1 MAQDLQALVVS
12 LSADIKKFEN
22 AMNRANGISN
32 KQMRAV
38 EARAKKMNSNL
49 SASFASAGKGFAG
62 AFAAA
67 GALKGAQ
74 SLIDTST
81 RISNALKVAGQ
92 SGEQLNVVYDSLFAS
107 AQKNAAP
114 IEDLVTL
121 YGRASQSATDLG
133 VSQQELL
140 KFTDNVALS
149 LRVGGTSAQEASG
162 ALLQLSQALGNGVVQ
177 AEEYNSLLD
186 GAQPLLQ
193 ATAAGLKEAG
203 GSVSALTRLVKDGK
217 VSSKAFFRAFEAG
230 ASTLQDKV
238 GGSQLT
244 VSQGFTRLQNILI
257 DTARQFDNNSDA
269 AVLLAQ
275 TIDRMARAMKES
287 GNIIN
292 SLVGPLEKLHGWVSA
307 VTTAALE
314 MSAAFGAAT
323 GLDEVGRSLGATP
336 YRSDRQIQQRIND
349 AFGATATEDKPGTT
363 LDVTGG
369 KPIRPVSLA
378 DYKVPAKA
386 TKAKGAPAVKKTADS
401 RFNDDIQATKDRTA
415 ALAEETA
422 MVGKGYEAQER
433 RRMALDLEQ
442 SALADLREEARR
454 KGQTDLENIK
464 LSDDQKAKIDEV
476 SAAYAN
482 QANELRK
489 VQDAQDKSEQAAGE
503 FYDTFKS
510 GAIDAITG
518 AKSLG
523 DALSDL
529 AKKLGD
535 MLLNQAFDS
544 LFKPASGNDAG
555 GSFGNIFSGLGKIM
569 GFAGGTNNAPGGL
582 AWVGEKGPELMNVPK
597 GAQIIPNHRLTA
609 PSMPP
614 LRGVSGGGQSVVVNF
629 NPTID
634 NRGASVEA
642 VARTEQALAQMR
654 RELPATIVAT
664 VRKANQSNVKLR

>member
-62 AFAAA
+62 VFAAA

-74 SLIDTST
+74 TLIDTST
-81 RISNALKVAGQ
+81 RISNALKVAGL
-92 SGEQLNVVYDSLFAS
+92 SGEKLEEVYGKLRDS

-121 YGRASQSATDLG
+121 YGRASQSAKDLG

-149 LRVGGTSAQEASG
+149 LRVGGTSAAEASG

-217 VSSKAFFRAFEAG
+217 VSSEAFFRAFEAG
-230 ASTLQDKV
+230 ASTLEDKV

-292 SLVGPLEKLHGWVSA
+292 SLVGPLQTLHGWVSA

-349 AFGATATEDKPGTT
+349 AFGATATEDKPGVVA
-363 LDVTGG
+363 DVTGG

-386 TKAKGAPAVKKTADS
+386 TKAKGTPAVKKTADDRIGS
-401 RFNDDIQATKDRTA
+401 DIQDIKDRTA

-454 KGQTDLENIK
+454 KGQTDLDSIK
-464 LSDDQKAKIDEV
+464 LSDSQKEKIDEV

-518 AKSLG
+518 AKNLG

-544 LFKPASGNDAG
+544 LFKPASGGDAG
-555 GSFGNIFSGLGKIM
+555 GSFGSIFSGLGKIM

-597 GAQIIPNHRLTA
+597 GAQIIPNHKLSA
-609 PSMPP
+609 PSMPS
-614 LRGVSGGGQSVVVNF
+614 LRGVGGGGQGVVVNF
-629 NPTID
+629 NPIID
-634 NRGASVEA
+634 NRGASADA
-642 VARTEQALAQMR
+642 VARTEQSLAKMKQ
-654 RELPATIVAT
+654 ELPATILT
-664 VRKANQSNVKLR
+664 TMTKAKSTRQWK